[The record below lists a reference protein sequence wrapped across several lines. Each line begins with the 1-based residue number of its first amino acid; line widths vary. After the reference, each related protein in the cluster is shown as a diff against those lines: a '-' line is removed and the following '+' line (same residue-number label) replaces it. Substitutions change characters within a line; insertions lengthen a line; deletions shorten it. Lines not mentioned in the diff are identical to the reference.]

1 MARFFMLSLIL
12 VLSAITVCRAQKIHY
27 SHHHTKPDVG
37 CLNGGRSVS
46 LHSGFTFCLCPDGY
60 MGSSCEKDS
69 DSCLDGNGE
78 LYRGSVSQSETG
90 RECLPWNSKRLH
102 AIRGHDRHLHLR
114 HNKCRNPDH
123 SSKPWCYV
131 QTRFGIIEEDCDI
144 PRCTNHG
151 ADVSPV
157 RPTVSQSDLQC
168 GVKEESVMKVVGGAL
183 STVQR
188 HPWMAA
194 VFTRRSQ
201 SQTPVF
207 MCGGSLISPCWV
219 LTAAHCFPRGSR
231 TNKNQLSVFLGKNT
245 INETD
250 LQREQ
255 KFRVSEVIIHEHFD
269 NTDGNFNND
278 IALLKIHSS
287 NGECARESRSVKPV
301 CIPDPELSLDDGTSC
316 DVTGY
321 GKEREGSWHYSRH
334 LREAKVDVLSHDLC
348 SSKTYYGNMMTD
360 NMLCAGSKDW
370 STDTCKGDSGG
381 PLVCAVG
388 GRAFQYGVV
397 SWGEGCSREL
407 RPGVY
412 TKVSNYY
419 HWIQEKTGLSSLT
432 ATSAHL

>member
-1 MARFFMLSLIL
+1 MLYI
-12 VLSAITVCRAQKIHY
+12 
-27 SHHHTKPDVG
+27 G
-37 CLNGGRSVS
+37 SV
-46 LHSGFTFCLCPDGY
+46 
-60 MGSSCEKDS
+60 
-69 DSCLDGNGE
+69 E
-78 LYRGSVSQSETG
+78 LYQNQIEDTNPVKSVY
-90 RECLPWNSKRLH
+90 LL
-102 AIRGHDRHLHLR
+102 HLHI
-114 HNKCRNPDH
+114 RNQD
-123 SSKPWCYV
+123 SGSRPWCYV
-131 QTRFGIIEEDCDI
+131 QTRFGIIKEVCDI
-144 PRCTNHG
+144 PRCTNH
-151 ADVSPV
+151 APDPSPV

-168 GVKEESVMKVVGGAL
+168 GMKEERIMKVVGGAL

-194 VFTRRSQ
+194 VFMQRSQ
-201 SQTPVF
+201 SQSQVF

-219 LTAAHCFPRGSR
+219 LTAAHCFPHGSQMM
-231 TNKNQLSVFLGKNT
+231 KNHLSVFLGKNA

-255 KFRVSEVIIHEHFD
+255 KFRVSQVIIHENFD
-269 NTDGNFNND
+269 NTEGNFNND

-287 NGECARESRSVKPV
+287 KGECARESRSVKTV

-321 GKEREGSWHYSRH
+321 GKEREGSWHYSRY
-334 LREAKVDVLSHDLC
+334 LREAKVDVLSYGLC

-388 GRAFQYGVV
+388 RRAFQFGVV

-419 HWIQEKTGLSSLT
+419 RWIQEKTSSMK
-432 ATSAHL
+432 